1 MLTFTNKFQSFFSP
15 FLIAFVIVAIAS
27 VAVYISRRK
36 KWKMFWAIFAVSILE
51 VIINNLCCWHRSQCA
66 IEKHI
71 VFFDGNSCLIIL
83 QHWNANAVDALI
95 VHLLEYLVKLCFL
108 FFITKIVTLFE
119 HNARIFVKN

>member
-1 MLTFTNKFQSFFSP
+1 MLLAQ
-15 FLIAFVIVAIAS
+15 
-27 VAVYISRRK
+27 ISMRYR
-36 KWKMFWAIFAVSILE
+36 
-51 VIINNLCCWHRSQCA
+51 
-66 IEKHI
+66 KHI

-119 HNARIFVKN
+119 DNARIFVKN